1 MRRTIQVTT
10 GNSSA
15 FIRKLINW
23 AKLNNV
29 FVLLNSN
36 GYNSEGDTH
45 DYDFIAAFGVAD
57 SITAPAK
64 GAFSKLENFYTG
76 KNDWIFG
83 HLTYDL
89 KNGLEDLT
97 SDNQDGIHFSEMY
110 FFQPEYVILSKNQQV
125 EMHYLKDLSENTAQ
139 KKLDEINAL
148 SDIISPESDED
159 FIMESRYTRQEYINT
174 VNQLKKHIQNG
185 DIYEVNF
192 CQEFYSQASIDP
204 YHIYNQ
210 LNELSP
216 APFSGFYKLDDKF
229 LVSSSPERFLKKKGQ
244 KVISQPIKGTAPRG
258 RNEEEDRK
266 MKQRLLEDV
275 KERAE
280 NVMIVDLVRNDLAK
294 AAKKD
299 TVKVD
304 ELFGIYSF
312 KQVHQMISTI
322 SAEIE
327 ESDAIKCLKNAF
339 PMGSMTGAPKI
350 RAMELIEQYENTK
363 RGLYSGSIGYFQP
376 NGDFDFNVIIR
387 SILYNETQ
395 KYVSYI
401 VGGAITYLC
410 TPETEYDECMVKA
423 KAMKKVLNSR

>member
-1 MRRTIQVTT
+1 MRKTIPVSTKDT
-10 GNSSA
+10 SV
-15 FIRKLINW
+15 FIRRLLNW
-23 AKLNNV
+23 AKKEKV
-29 FVLLNSN
+29 FVILNSN
-36 GYNSEGDTH
+36 GFNTTGTTH
-45 DYDFIAAFGVAD
+45 AYDFITAFGVAD
-57 SITAPAK
+57 SITVSAEN
-64 GAFSKLENFYTG
+64 AFKKLEGFYKE

-89 KNGLEDLT
+89 KNEIENLSSNNT
-97 SDNQDGIHFSEMY
+97 DGMGFPNMF

-125 EMHYLKDLSENTAQ
+125 EMQFMHDIPEDSAKGV
-139 KKLDEINAL
+139 LDEIFSL
-148 SDIISPESDED
+148 SEELQPLVTEE
-159 FIMESRYTRQEYINT
+159 FTMERRYSKQEYIDT
-174 VNQLKKHIQNG
+174 VSLLKNHIQRG

-216 APFSGFYKLDDKF
+216 APFSGFYKLHDKY
-229 LVSSSPERFLKKKGQ
+229 LMSSSPERFLKKHEH
-244 KVISQPIKGTAPRG
+244 KVISQPIKGTVPRG
-258 RNEEEDRK
+258 RDEEEDRK
-266 MKQRLLEDV
+266 LKQQLLEDV

-280 NVMIVDLVRNDLAK
+280 NVMIVDLVRNDLARTARK
-294 AAKKD
+294 N

-327 ESDAIKCLKNAF
+327 HNDAIKCLKNAF

-350 RAMELIEQYENTK
+350 RAMELIEKYERTK
-363 RGLYSGSIGYFQP
+363 RGLYSGSIGYFTP
-376 NGDFDFNVIIR
+376 EGDFDFNVIIR
-387 SILYNETQ
+387 SILYNESQ

-410 TPETEYDECMVKA
+410 TPGVEYDECMVKA
-423 KAMKKVLNSR
+423 KAMKKVLNYR